1 MVLVYPLVVGLV
13 LALLLGGDLSKL
25 ADLRLRRVS
34 LLYLAL
40 GLQLVAFP
48 VRALPVQVGD
58 STAVVLW
65 LVSYGLLAVATA
77 LNIRRAG
84 LPLIAAGLVANV
96 AAVVANGGHMPVLPE
111 AMHAA
116 GYAYDVHYN
125 SAAIASPHLAWLV
138 DRWAAPR
145 WLPGAN
151 VFSVGDVLIALGGV
165 LFPLGA
171 TGAVR
176 RLRLRLRGPA
186 PQPVWQVL
194 EAKREA

>member
-1 MVLVYPLVVGLV
+1 MVLVYPLLLGLLV
-13 LALLLGGDLSKL
+13 APLLGGDLRRL
-25 ADLRLRRVS
+25 TDLRLRGVS

-58 STAVVLW
+58 ATAVVLW
-65 LVSYGLLAVATA
+65 LLSYGLLAVATA

-84 LPLIAAGLVANV
+84 LPLIAAGLLANV

-111 AMHAA
+111 AMDAA
-116 GYAYDVHYN
+116 GYAYDVHFN
-125 SAAIASPHLAWLV
+125 SAATVSPHLAWLV

-145 WLPGAN
+145 WIPGAN
-151 VFSVGDVLIALGGV
+151 VFSVGDVLIAVGGM

-171 TGAVR
+171 TGALQ
-176 RLRLRLRGPA
+176 RLRSRRKGTAPPPA
-186 PQPVWQVL
+186 LHVL
-194 EAKREA
+194 EANREA